1 MKKKKGK
8 CERAML
14 MLLFTL
20 AATALLAGPVTAVTH
35 TEVESVTR
43 TIEPDVVDPEAEF
56 IEVTL
61 TISYTGPRQVVGIT
75 ETIPE
80 GFSFVSTTHPF
91 WLQLESTPRVISFT
105 VIAETETE
113 MISEIKYTV
122 KAPSSGRGTFEGE
135 FVDLLVLTPGY
146 FDDNKDFHPEKL
158 EERLHPIEGET
169 MIRVR
174 GVGEGAGAKEEEATP
189 TPTPFVPAVTK
200 ASRSFSVMEAGK
212 EVATTFKDMDVSM
225 ITLKSD
231 KNVNDVKVEVERI
244 ERTPDIPEPSGVSYT
259 YLEITEE
266 NTEGAKIEGK
276 IEFKVAKSWLT
287 NNNIDEATVKL
298 NRYDENEGWKAL
310 PSMKVSEDDDFVFF
324 EAETPRFSTFAVTGE
339 EKVEA
344 AYVRL
349 DTIAVVGVGE
359 PLVVTG
365 TTNRKEEF
373 PIVISVKGPME
384 LTPQTVKVEKGTFNA
399 MFDTTG
405 AMGGMYTVKVDDG
418 DGHTDET
425 TVEIVTAVPT
435 PTPTPTPSP
444 TPALAA
450 EVPGFGAN
458 PPALYLI
465 LVVFFALVAVALIA
479 GYVFGKRGKGG
490 NVK

>member
-1 MKKKKGK
+1 MKEKSGKWKG
-8 CERAML
+8 L
-14 MLLFTL
+14 VLLSLFVLL
-20 AATALLAGPVTAVTH
+20 ATAALLAGTATAVTH

-43 TIEPDVVDPEAEF
+43 YAPSGPAPDAEF
-56 IEVTL
+56 DVTL
-61 TISYTGPRQVVGIT
+61 RISSELPLVVGIV

-80 GFSFVSTTHPF
+80 GFSFVSTTHPAGNYSVSGQKVAF
-91 WLQLESTPRVISFT
+91 AVID
-105 VIAETETE
+105 EK
-113 MISEIKYTV
+113 EIKYKV
-122 KAPSSGRGTFEGE
+122 IAPPSGEGTFTGTWI
-135 FVDLLVLTPGY
+135 DMLS
-146 FDDNKDFHPEKL
+146 EKK
-158 EERLHPIEGET
+158 ESIADTTVIVG
-169 MIRVR
+169 
-174 GVGEGAGAKEEEATP
+174 GEGAGAQEEEDTVTP
-189 TPTPFVPAVTK
+189 TPTPYVPAVTK
-200 ASRSFSVMEAGK
+200 ASRSFPVMEAGK

-225 ITLKSD
+225 IALKAD

-276 IEFKVAKSWLT
+276 IEFKVAKSWLA
-287 NNNIDEATVKL
+287 NNNIDETTVKL
-298 NRYDENEGWKAL
+298 NRYDETEGWKAL
-310 PSMKVSEDDDFVFF
+310 PSIKVDEDDDFVYF
-324 EAETPRFSTFAVTGE
+324 EAETPGFSTFAVTGE
-339 EKVEA
+339 EKVEVV
-344 AYVRL
+344 YVRL

-365 TTNRKEEF
+365 TTNRKEGF
-373 PIVISVKGPME
+373 PIVISVKGPTE
-384 LTPQTVKVEKGTFNA
+384 FTPQTVKVEKGTFNA

-418 DGHTDET
+418 DGYTDET

-435 PTPTPTPSP
+435 PSP
-444 TPALAA
+444 TPALAV

-479 GYVFGKRGKGG
+479 GYVFGKRGKRGD
-490 NVK
+490 VK